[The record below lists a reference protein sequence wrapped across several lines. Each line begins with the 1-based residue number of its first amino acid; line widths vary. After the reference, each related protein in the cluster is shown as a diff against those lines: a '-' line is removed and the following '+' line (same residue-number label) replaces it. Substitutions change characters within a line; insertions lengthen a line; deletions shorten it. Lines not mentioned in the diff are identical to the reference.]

1 MKTDGTPKFLT
12 DTDGNPVPLRH
23 VSAYDRLRDKKVKAI
38 YARWIKARGVVE
50 RCMADCVKDI
60 IDLQGERAKLPNG
73 EIGLKGNFSVSSFDG
88 LTHVLVKQHYNLK
101 LDDRAKQARDIMLAY
116 AESMVGKVK
125 AVAGIDVQFLR
136 NLITGA
142 FKPSST
148 GALPVGKVLE
158 LIRYT
163 VNDPEWA
170 RARSMLIDSMNA
182 EKGKAYLIVGRKP
195 GRQHDLETIRLDAA
209 DCWPRS
215 EERLDPA

>member
-1 MKTDGTPKFLT
+1 MKTDGKPTFLT

-38 YARWIKARGVVE
+38 YARWIRARQVVE
-50 RCMADCVKDI
+50 RCMADCINDVLEI
-60 IDLQGERAKLPNG
+60 QGERAKLPNG
-73 EIGLKGNFSVSSFDG
+73 GIGLKGNFAVSSFDG
-88 LTHVLVKQHYNLK
+88 LINVQVKQHYNLK
-101 LDDRAKQARDIMLAY
+101 LDDRAKQARDIMLTY

-148 GALPVGKVLE
+148 GALPVGKVIE

-170 RARSMLIDSMNA
+170 RARAMLIDSMNA

-195 GRQHDLETIRLDAA
+195 NRQHDLETIRLDAA
-209 DCWPRS
+209 DCWPQATPVQA
-215 EERLDPA
+215 E